1 MKRLFLFI
9 GLTSLCVYV
18 FVYLGCGD
26 STKIRIGV
34 MQIVEHESLDSARQ
48 GFVDEL
54 KNLGYDSERNVSLD
68 VQVAGGEVA
77 NCVSIAQKFLNDRK
91 DIVLA
96 ISTPCTLAMANVT
109 RDIPI
114 LATAITDFEGL
125 GVIRSLDR
133 PGTNVTGVSDLAPI
147 DKIIEL
153 IPRLN
158 PNVKKIGVLYSMT
171 DPSPVYQAQLAECK
185 INDMGLECEMV
196 AVSQVQ
202 EVQQA
207 AERLANDVDALYT
220 PVDKITSASMPQI
233 SQIFCDHQKF
243 VVCAEER
250 MISQGAIA
258 TYGVDYYEL
267 GRMVARQAVDILQNK
282 KDIKEMQVEHMKD
295 AKLSLNYELIKRL
308 GLTVPEEL
316 KEEMQ

>member
-1 MKRLFLFI
+1 MKKIFVF
-9 GLTSLCVYV
+9 TCVVVLVAYV
-18 FVYLGCGD
+18 FVLLGCAD
-26 STKIRIGV
+26 KSKIKIG
-34 MQIVEHESLDSARQ
+34 MIQIVEHESLDSARQ

-54 KNLGYDSERNVSLD
+54 QRLGYRDGENVSLD
-68 VQVAGGEVA
+68 FQVAGGEVA

-96 ISTPCTLAMANVT
+96 ISSPCTLAMANVT

-114 LATAITDFEGL
+114 LATAITDFDGL
-125 GVIRSLDR
+125 GVIKSLDR

-153 IPRLN
+153 VKKLN
-158 PNVKKIGVLYSMT
+158 TKVKKIGVLYSMT
-171 DPSPVYQAQLAECK
+171 DPSPVYQAHLAECK
-185 INDMGLECEMV
+185 IKAMGLECELV

-202 EVQQA
+202 DVQQA
-207 AERLANDVDALYT
+207 AERLVNDVDALYT

-233 SQIFCDHQKF
+233 SQIFCDHKKF

-267 GRMVARQAVDILQNK
+267 GKMVAHQAVDILEKK
-282 KDIKEMQVEHMKD
+282 KDIKDIQIECMKN
-295 AKLSLNYELIKRL
+295 AKLSLNYELIEKL
-308 GLTVPEEL
+308 GLKIPEDL
-316 KEEMQ
+316 KEEVQ

>member
-1 MKRLFLFI
+1 MKKIFVF
-9 GLTSLCVYV
+9 TCVVALVAYV
-18 FVYLGCGD
+18 FVLLGCAD
-26 STKIRIGV
+26 KSKIKIGV
-34 MQIVEHESLDSARQ
+34 IQIVEHESLDSARQ
-48 GFVDEL
+48 GFIDEL
-54 KNLGYDSERNVSLD
+54 QRLGYRDGENVSLD
-68 VQVAGGEVA
+68 LQVAGGEIS
-77 NCVSIAQKFLNDRK
+77 NCVSISQKFLNDRK

-96 ISTPCTLAMANVT
+96 ISTPCTLAMANAT

-125 GVIRSLDR
+125 GVIKSLDN

-153 IPRLN
+153 VPKLD
-158 PNVKKIGVLYSMT
+158 PKVKKIGVLYSMT
-171 DPSPVYQAQLAECK
+171 DPSPVYQAHLAERK
-185 INDMGLECEMV
+185 IKDMGFECELV

-202 EVQQA
+202 DVQQA
-207 AERLANDVDALYT
+207 AERLVNDVDALYT

-233 SQIFCDHQKF
+233 SQIFYDHHKF

-250 MISQGAIA
+250 MISQGAIS

-267 GRMVARQAVDILQNK
+267 GKMVARQAVDILEKK
-282 KDIKEMQVEHMKD
+282 KDIKDIQIECMKN
-295 AKLSLNYELIKRL
+295 AKLSLNYELIKKL
-308 GLTVPEEL
+308 GLTVSDDL

>member
-1 MKRLFLFI
+1 MKKIFVF
-9 GLTSLCVYV
+9 TCVVALIAYV
-18 FVYLGCGD
+18 FVLLGCAD
-26 STKIRIGV
+26 KSKIKIG
-34 MQIVEHESLDSARQ
+34 MIQIVEHESLDSARQ

-54 KNLGYDSERNVSLD
+54 QRLGYRDGENVSLD
-68 VQVAGGEVA
+68 FQVAGGEVA

-96 ISTPCTLAMANVT
+96 ISSPCTLAMANVT

-114 LATAITDFEGL
+114 LATAITDFDGL
-125 GVIRSLDR
+125 GVIKSLDR

-153 IPRLN
+153 VKKLN
-158 PNVKKIGVLYSMT
+158 TKVKKIGVLYSMT
-171 DPSPVYQAQLAECK
+171 DPSPVYQAHLAECK
-185 INDMGLECEMV
+185 IKAMGLECELV

-202 EVQQA
+202 DVQQA
-207 AERLANDVDALYT
+207 AERLVNDVDALYT

-233 SQIFCDHQKF
+233 SQIFCDHKKF

-267 GRMVARQAVDILQNK
+267 GKMVAHQAVDILEKK
-282 KDIKEMQVEHMKD
+282 KDIKDIQIECMKN
-295 AKLSLNYELIKRL
+295 AKLSLNYELIEKL
-308 GLTVPEEL
+308 GLKIPEDL
-316 KEEMQ
+316 KEEVQ